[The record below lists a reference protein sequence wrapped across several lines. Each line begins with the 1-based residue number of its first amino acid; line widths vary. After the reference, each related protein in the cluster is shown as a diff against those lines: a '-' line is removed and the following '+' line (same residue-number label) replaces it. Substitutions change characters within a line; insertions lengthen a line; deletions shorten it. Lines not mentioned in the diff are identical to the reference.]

1 MIVAAMLAGTM
12 LLLVG
17 LASEAFV
24 GVFGATE
31 DPTGA
36 ASLRPESFP
45 DELPLPSRATFV
57 FVLPTRAGDMAVY
70 VYVRRPVVEVVA
82 DLEERLA
89 EAGWVVISEHA
100 DLSSPGDH
108 LFRVEGHGQRWT
120 IHAEPSVGSAT
131 ETNVIYTPG

>member
-17 LASEAFV
+17 LASEALV

-36 ASLRPESFP
+36 ASLRPESLP
-45 DELPLPSRATFV
+45 DELPLPSRASFT
-57 FVLPTRAGDMAVY
+57 FVLPTRAGDMATY
-70 VYVRRPVVEVVA
+70 VYVRRPVAEVVA

-89 EAGWVVISEHA
+89 EQGWVVLAERA
-100 DLSSPGDH
+100 DVSSPGDH
-108 LFRVEGHGQRWT
+108 LFRIEGHGQRWT

-131 ETNVIYTPG
+131 ETNVIYAPG